1 MKPSK
6 NTKAGRILLALFI
19 HICLFFSETL
29 SASAEPDEAVDYLA
43 LAEERKSLEIQSN
56 QIENWPAGPAI
67 GAPAAILLE
76 ANTGIVLYAKNVD
89 ERLYPASTT
98 KLMTC
103 LVAVEHASMDEMV
116 SFSHDAVF
124 SIEPGSS
131 NMGIDENEALPMEEC
146 LYGIMVGSANEVAN
160 AVAEHVAGSMDAFA
174 GMMNEKARALGC
186 TNTHFV
192 NAHGLFDENHY
203 TSASD
208 LAIIARAFFQNELL
222 SKIGN
227 TASYHFEP
235 TPTQPD
241 DFVKRNKH
249 KFITGEIAYDGIKG
263 GKTGYTDQARQTLVT
278 CAEKKGMKLICV
290 VLKEESPEQ
299 FNDTLK
305 LLDYGFAN
313 FAVTNVS
320 ENETKYNISSA
331 RFFQTSYDV
340 FGNSQPILALNPNSY
355 LILPKT
361 VDFTDLTSEVSYG
374 QTGKNQVVEIRY
386 YYNNAYVGA
395 ATVDWAN
402 RQPSAYS
409 APAESTLTAQ
419 DAQSN
424 PAADGPSPEKVIFIN
439 VKTLLI
445 AVLAVT
451 AGLILLTIL
460 RDLLTSYNF
469 LTRRKRRKKSG
480 SLFKRSKDDG
490 PTF

>member
-67 GAPAAILLE
+67 GAQAAILLE

-208 LAIIARAFFQNELL
+208 LAIIARAFSRTSFSPRSATRPPIISSPRPRSRMTL
-222 SKIGN
+222 SSATSTN
-227 TASYHFEP
+227 SSPARLRTTAS
-235 TPTQPD
+235 
-241 DFVKRNKH
+241 R
-249 KFITGEIAYDGIKG
+249 A
-263 GKTGYTDQARQTLVT
+263 ARPATRTRQDRPL
-278 CAEKKGMKLICV
+278 
-290 VLKEESPEQ
+290 SP
-299 FNDTLK
+299 
-305 LLDYGFAN
+305 
-313 FAVTNVS
+313 V
-320 ENETKYNISSA
+320 
-331 RFFQTSYDV
+331 
-340 FGNSQPILALNPNSY
+340 
-355 LILPKT
+355 
-361 VDFTDLTSEVSYG
+361 
-374 QTGKNQVVEIRY
+374 
-386 YYNNAYVGA
+386 
-395 ATVDWAN
+395 
-402 RQPSAYS
+402 
-409 APAESTLTAQ
+409 
-419 DAQSN
+419 
-424 PAADGPSPEKVIFIN
+424 
-439 VKTLLI
+439 
-445 AVLAVT
+445 
-451 AGLILLTIL
+451 
-460 RDLLTSYNF
+460 
-469 LTRRKRRKKSG
+469 RKRRE
-480 SLFKRSKDDG
+480 
-490 PTF
+490 